1 MPRRLEDSL
10 MHGESLIE
18 STTDKMSKSMMR
30 KLLNDYK
37 FGGSAHQ
44 VHLSMKGQQAGLV
57 EGADGLPENPIDTL
71 NQEISFN

>member
-1 MPRRLEDSL
+1 MQ
-10 MHGESLIE
+10 GESLIE

-37 FGGSAHQ
+37 FGGSAQQ
-44 VHLSMKGQQAGLV
+44 VHLSMKGTQ

>member
-10 MHGESLIE
+10 MHGGESLIE

-37 FGGSAHQ
+37 FGGQAQQ
-44 VHLSMKGQQAGLV
+44 VHLSMQGTKV
-57 EGADGLPENPIDTL
+57 DGLNGPPENPIDTL
-71 NQEISFN
+71 NQELSFN